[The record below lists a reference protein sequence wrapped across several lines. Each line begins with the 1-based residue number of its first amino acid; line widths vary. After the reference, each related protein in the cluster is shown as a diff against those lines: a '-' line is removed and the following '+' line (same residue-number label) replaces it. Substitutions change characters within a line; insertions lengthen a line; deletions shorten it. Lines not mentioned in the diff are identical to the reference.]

1 MLSAEDS
8 ALLAEF
14 EKRQDHMYA
23 DRTWIAKRYAGVQD
37 DSIVHPE
44 MTFREWEWC
53 CFANEK
59 VPHLLAMIRRLLSEA
74 ELRECIACD
83 WVGPVSE
90 TVTPKHVEG
99 EMLCPECNDA
109 TEPTLKNGMPKAVE
123 RWACDAGFGVGA
135 AYSERET
142 AEQVRIGSGGGTV
155 IRGLFVPLEKCV

>member
-1 MLSAEDS
+1 MLSAEDA

-37 DSIVHPE
+37 DSVVHPE

-74 ELRECIACD
+74 EPRLLKFDARSVPSFEGTWGRKALR
-83 WVGPVSE
+83 
-90 TVTPKHVEG
+90 
-99 EMLCPECNDA
+99 
-109 TEPTLKNGMPKAVE
+109 PT
-123 RWACDAGFGVGA
+123 RH
-135 AYSERET
+135 YYR
-142 AEQVRIGSGGGTV
+142 
-155 IRGLFVPLEKCV
+155 